1 MDNRIPRINFLNTP
15 ILWPQKAKLLSTSST
30 GLDGWKMLHVILG
43 RGIVERMDDN
53 GKRTTM
59 HPEEEK

>member
-1 MDNRIPRINFLNTP
+1 
-15 ILWPQKAKLLSTSST
+15 
-30 GLDGWKMLHVILG
+30 MLHVILG